1 MERASGL
8 PFVPWLARLGA
19 YVVWFVVA
27 LPVVGAMVPG
37 WERWTAAA
45 LLAASGVL
53 LGFFLTDQRSPTAV
67 QTYLAVQTALLL
79 AVYALRPDAALGVAQ
94 LFFLLAAQAVL
105 FLRWRAALPW
115 VALFTAV
122 TFVGGLYVIGRPGLL
137 AVVATAGGNAI
148 FAGLAAAVRQTQLAN
163 RRVHGLLQEVREA
176 HERLRALTE
185 ATQQLAVAQE
195 RERIAREMHD
205 ALGHRLTVAV
215 VQLEG
220 ARRLIPTAPERAAGM
235 VDTMRDQLKEG
246 LAELRETVAA
256 LRSPVRATLTS
267 SLERLATAFEAATG
281 IEVRVELPEVL
292 PELDQGQH
300 HALYRVA
307 QEGLTNVQRHAGA
320 STVWLSIEATPHA
333 LTLWVADDGRGYPH
347 EVAQG
352 RFGLEGIAER
362 IAALEGRMELGARP
376 GGGARLGVH
385 LPLGP
390 TPIGATTPTGAT
402 ESAPSPEEVHRA

>member
-19 YVVWFVVA
+19 YLVWFVVA
-27 LPVVGAMVPG
+27 LPVVGAMAPG

-45 LLAASGVL
+45 LLAMSGVL
-53 LGFFLTDQRSPTAV
+53 LGFFLTDQRAPTAV
-67 QTYLAVQTALLL
+67 RTYLAVQTVLLL
-79 AVYALRPDAALGVAQ
+79 AVYALRPEAALGVAQ
-94 LFFLLAAQAVL
+94 MFFLFTAQAVL
-105 FLRWRAALPW
+105 FLPWRQALAW
-115 VALFTAV
+115 VALFATI
-122 TFVGGLYVIGRPGLL
+122 TFAGGLYVKGRPELL
-137 AVVATAGGNAI
+137 AIVATAGGNAV
-148 FAGLAAAVRQTQLAN
+148 FAGLAAAVRQTQRAN
-163 RRVHGLLQEVREA
+163 RRAHALLLEVHEA
-176 HERLRALTE
+176 HERLRALNE

-235 VDTMRDQLKEG
+235 VDTMREQLKEG

-281 IEVRVELPEVL
+281 IEVHVALPEAL
-292 PELDQGQH
+292 PELDQGRR

-320 STVWLSIEATPHA
+320 RTVWLSIEATPEA
-333 LTLWVADDGRGYPH
+333 LALWVADDGRGYPH

-362 IAALEGRMELGARP
+362 IAALEGHMELGARP

-385 LPLGP
+385 LPLDAI
-390 TPIGATTPTGAT
+390 PIGATEG
-402 ESAPSPEEVHRA
+402 APSPEEVHRA

>member
-27 LPVVGAMVPG
+27 LPVVGAMAPG

-45 LLAASGVL
+45 LLAVSGVL

-67 QTYLAVQTALLL
+67 QTYLAVQTVLLL
-79 AVYALRPDAALGVAQ
+79 AVYALRPEAALGVAQ
-94 LFFLLAAQAVL
+94 MFFLLAAQAVL

-115 VALFTAV
+115 VALFTAI
-122 TFVGGLYVIGRPGLL
+122 TFLGGLYVIGRPGLP
-137 AVVATAGGNAI
+137 AVVATAGGNAM
-148 FAGLAAAVRQTQLAN
+148 FAGLAAAVRQTLLAN
-163 RRVHGLLQEVREA
+163 RRVHGLLQEVRDA

-235 VDTMRDQLKEG
+235 VDTMREQLKEG

-256 LRSPVRATLTS
+256 LRSPVRTTLAT
-267 SLERLATAFEAATG
+267 SLEGLATAFETATG
-281 IEVRVELPEVL
+281 IEVHVELPEAL
-292 PELDQGQH
+292 PELDQGRR

-307 QEGLTNVQRHAGA
+307 QEGLTNVQRHAA
-320 STVWLSIEATPHA
+320 ATHGLA
-333 LTLWVADDGRGYPH
+333 LDRGDVRRIALWVADDGRGYPG
-347 EVAQG
+347 EVARG

-362 IAALEGRMELGARP
+362 IAALDGRMELGARP

-385 LPLGP
+385 LPVDA
-390 TPIGATTPTGAT
+390 TPIGATEG
-402 ESAPSPEEVHRA
+402 APSPEEVDLA